1 MERLVPKLLTVPEV
15 AKILRTTAKAIYT
28 MVERRLLPGVVR
40 LRGRLFVDQAVLV
53 DWIDEGRAPSA
64 EGGSGR

>member
-15 AKILRTTAKAIYT
+15 AKILRTTAKA
-28 MVERRLLPGVVR
+28 
-40 LRGRLFVDQAVLV
+40 VLV